1 MNSRLSTID
10 ADIEE
15 ILNAMSAPERIA
27 LISKAVLWAASE
39 VGLDG
44 VDIEKSIQEMHHERL
59 HEIAQKFDDRYFEL
73 QELDDPEHLTCFS
86 KARGYSAAAFLA
98 QGNIHEAMYEAIAA
112 TDAPQ
117 DILRIIK
124 ITRGGE
130 A

>member
-1 MNSRLSTID
+1 M
-10 ADIEE
+10 EE
-15 ILNAMSAPERIA
+15 TLNAMSAPERIA
-27 LISKAVLWAASE
+27 LASKAVLWAASE

-44 VDIEKSIQEMHHERL
+44 LAIEKSIQEMHHERL

-73 QELDDPEHLTCFS
+73 QELEDPEHLACFS

-98 QGNIHEAMYEAIAA
+98 QGNIYEAIYEAIAA

-124 ITRGGE
+124 ITRSGE

>member
-15 ILNAMSAPERIA
+15 TLNAMSAPERIA

-44 VDIEKSIQEMHHERL
+44 LAIEKSIQEMHHERL
-59 HEIAQKFDDRYFEL
+59 HEIAQKFDERYFEL
-73 QELDDPEHLTCFS
+73 QELGDLEHLTCFS

-98 QGNIHEAMYEAIAA
+98 QGNIYEAIYEAIAA

>member
-15 ILNAMSAPERIA
+15 TLNAMSAPERIA

-44 VDIEKSIQEMHHERL
+44 LAIEKSIQEMHHERL
-59 HEIAQKFDDRYFEL
+59 HEIAQKFDERYFEL
-73 QELDDPEHLTCFS
+73 QELGDQEHLTCFS

-98 QGNIHEAMYEAIAA
+98 QGNIYEAIYEAIAA

>member
-15 ILNAMSAPERIA
+15 TLNAMSAPERIA

-44 VDIEKSIQEMHHERL
+44 LAIEKSIQEMHHERL
-59 HEIAQKFDDRYFEL
+59 HEIAQKFDERYFEL
-73 QELDDPEHLTCFS
+73 QELGDPEHLTCFS

-98 QGNIHEAMYEAIAA
+98 QGNIYEAIYEAIAA

-124 ITRGGE
+124 ITRSGE

>member
-15 ILNAMSAPERIA
+15 TLNAMPTSESMV
-27 LISKAVLWAASE
+27 LISKAVLWVANE
-39 VGLDG
+39 VGLDSLA
-44 VDIEKSIQEMHHERL
+44 IEESIKEMHHERL
-59 HEIAQKFDDRYFEL
+59 HEISQHFDERYLEL
-73 QELDDPEHLTCFS
+73 QELGDPEHLSCFS

-98 QGNIHEAMYEAIAA
+98 QGNIFEAIYEAVAA

-117 DILRIIK
+117 NIFRILK
-124 ITRGGE
+124 TTRSGK

>member
-10 ADIEE
+10 ANIEE
-15 ILNAMSAPERIA
+15 TLNAMSAPERIA
-27 LISKAVLWAASE
+27 SISKAVLWAASE

-44 VDIEKSIQEMHHERL
+44 LAIQEMHHERL
-59 HEIAQKFDDRYFEL
+59 HETAKEFDDRYFEL
-73 QELDDPEHLTCFS
+73 QELDNPEHLTCFS

-98 QGNIHEAMYEAIAA
+98 QGNIYEAIYEAVAA

-124 ITRGGE
+124 NYPRL
-130 A
+130 